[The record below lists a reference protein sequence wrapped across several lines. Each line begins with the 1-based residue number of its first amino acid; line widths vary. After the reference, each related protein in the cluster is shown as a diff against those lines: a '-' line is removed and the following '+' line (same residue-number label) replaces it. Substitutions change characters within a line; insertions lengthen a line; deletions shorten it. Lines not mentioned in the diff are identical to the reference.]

1 METHYQ
7 GVTGLCTP
15 CLRLQSPG
23 STQDLTAH
31 TDGDGGNMV
40 TCSSLKGRSL
50 STDANGPAGPKNSL
64 EDFLKGTWCK
74 ARRWTPKDTSKE
86 VSSC

>member
-15 CLRLQSPG
+15 CLRLQSLG
-23 STQDLTAH
+23 SSQDLTVYM
-31 TDGDGGNMV
+31 DGDSGNMV

-50 STDANGPAGPKNSL
+50 SMDASGPAGPKNSL
-64 EDFLKGTWCK
+64 EDFLNNQ
-74 ARRWTPKDTSKE
+74 RNL
-86 VSSC
+86 V